1 MLEKIFSLGRSR
13 EKQSDDTTGKYRTIS
28 EEEYQRYVFEDEL
41 FKIIVETE
49 AALHNIEDPME
60 IAVGVMKA
68 ACKFYGADWCGILIA
83 DLRSQLWRPEMWYDV
98 EAGPMKE
105 TLFHEFEMT
114 DEFVT
119 WAEHLVSQKPMIIPD
134 TEAIRETHPKEYE
147 AYQRLQTRAVIG
159 VPFGQHPLGYMVV
172 RNPIRNI
179 SQPEPLQLACFVA
192 MMMVLQKRRLE
203 AERRYISN
211 DAPDDGRLRIRYN
224 ILGQHSMEINGRRIR
239 EQDLAHPNRR
249 GWVILLYLILHKTP
263 VDQLSMAA
271 DLWPDEPEKSA
282 RSNIR
287 QAIYRLHNDLA
298 VYHDAKVIDV
308 KSGMLELLD
317 DVHIVTDAEEMESLY
332 LKAKST
338 ANPDEKAGTLKK
350 AFELYQGRLFELG
363 ELDMGSWLIP
373 YTTHYN
379 QVFIDIAREL
389 LTMLGHSRDYHRII
403 EYASRALSLEPGIQD
418 AYYWISIA
426 AEATGNSIMKERYDQ
441 MARDE
446 LAEEEYQKVKNL
458 LALRTHVKE

>member
-1 MLEKIFSLGRSR
+1 M
-13 EKQSDDTTGKYRTIS
+13 
-28 EEEYQRYVFEDEL
+28 
-41 FKIIVETE
+41 
-49 AALHNIEDPME
+49 
-60 IAVGVMKA
+60 
-68 ACKFYGADWCGILIA
+68 
-83 DLRSQLWRPEMWYDV
+83 
-98 EAGPMKE
+98 
-105 TLFHEFEMT
+105 
-114 DEFVT
+114 
-119 WAEHLVSQKPMIIPD
+119 
-134 TEAIRETHPKEYE
+134 
-147 AYQRLQTRAVIG
+147 
-159 VPFGQHPLGYMVV
+159 GYMVV

-203 AERRYISN
+203 AERRYIS
-211 DAPDDGRLRIRYN
+211 DDTPDDGRLRIRYN
-224 ILGQHSMEINGRRIR
+224 TLGQHSMEINGRRIR

-287 QAIYRLHNDLA
+287 QAIYRLHSDLA

-446 LAEEEYQKVKNL
+446 LAEEEYQKVQNL
-458 LALRTHVKE
+458 LALRTHIKE

>member
-1 MLEKIFSLGRSR
+1 MVVVANEHFLAATHIKIKDVRRAAGVTTRQFCGFLLYFGIGQNIRKWGVAMLEKIFSFGRAK
-13 EKQSDDTTGKYRTIS
+13 EKQSDDTTGKYRTIT

-49 AALHNIEDPME
+49 AALHNIEDPVE

-83 DLRSQLWRPEMWYDV
+83 DLRSELWRPEMWYDV

-114 DEFVT
+114 EEFVT

-134 TEAIRETHPKEYE
+134 TEDIRERNPKEYE
-147 AYQRLQTRAVIG
+147 AYQRLKVRAVIG

-172 RNPIRNI
+172 RNPVRNI
-179 SQPEPLQLACFVA
+179 FQPEPLQLACFVA

-203 AERRYISN
+203 AERRYIS
-211 DAPDDGRLRIRYN
+211 DDTQEDGRLKIRYN
-224 ILGQHSMEINGRRIR
+224 ILGQHSMDINGRRIR

-271 DLWPDEPEKSA
+271 ELWPDEPEKSA
-282 RSNIR
+282 RANIR
-287 QAIYRLHNDLA
+287 QAIYRLHSDLA

-338 ANPDEKAGTLKK
+338 ANTDEKAETLKK
-350 AFELYQGRLFELG
+350 A
-363 ELDMGSWLIP
+363 
-373 YTTHYN
+373 
-379 QVFIDIAREL
+379 
-389 LTMLGHSRDYHRII
+389 
-403 EYASRALSLEPGIQD
+403 
-418 AYYWISIA
+418 
-426 AEATGNSIMKERYDQ
+426 
-441 MARDE
+441 
-446 LAEEEYQKVKNL
+446 
-458 LALRTHVKE
+458 